1 MQEYSFATRTITEGI
16 MQIQDLPI
24 GAIKPYERNPR
35 RNDNAVNDVAESI
48 KQFGWQQP
56 LVVDKDNVLIVGH
69 TRLKAAKKL
78 GLKTVPVLVA
88 ANLNDEQVKKYR
100 ILDNKTNELSEWDF
114 NLLKSEITDFNL
126 DFSGFHIDFD
136 TNFAGAFNPAE
147 TAGGAAADEFNDEEA
162 LPEELQGVDISPEE
176 LPKYEGDG
184 KTALDRVIVVF
195 PADRK
200 EEVARLLGLE
210 ALNKV
215 VYQLDELVGANG

>member
-1 MQEYSFATRTITEGI
+1 MQV
-16 MQIQDLPI
+16 QDMPI

-88 ANLNDEQVKKYR
+88 ANLTDEQVKKYR

-126 DFSGFHIDFD
+126 DFSGFNIDFD
-136 TNFAGAFNPAE
+136 TNFAGAFNPADA
-147 TAGGAAADEFNDEEA
+147 AGGSAAADEFSDEES
-162 LPEELQGVDISPEE
+162 LPEELQGVDIEPEE
-176 LPKYEGDG
+176 LPRYEGDG

-200 EEVARLLGLE
+200 DDVARLLGLE